1 MLLDRTCQPKTLF
14 QPGSY
19 RNFVKKH
26 FFSLV
31 PIGISSK
38 NIFSAWFLLEFRQKT
53 FFQPGSY
60 WNFTKKTFSARFL
73 LEFHQKSFLSVP
85 HGTQPISFLP
95 VPYETPHTFIKTNK
109 KSKYL
114 IGDTCS
120 SFILDSIITN

>member
-1 MLLDRTCQPKTLF
+1 VSTKNTFSAWFLLEFHQKTLF

-19 RNFVKKH
+19 RNFGKKH
-26 FFSLV
+26 FFKLFPS
-31 PIGISSK
+31 
-38 NIFSAWFLLEFRQKT
+38 E
-53 FFQPGSY
+53 PG
-60 WNFTKKTFSARFL
+60 
-73 LEFHQKSFLSVP
+73 QKSFLSVP

-95 VPYETPHTFIKTNK
+95 IPYETPHTFIKTNK

>member
-1 MLLDRTCQPKTLF
+1 VSTKNTFQSGSYRDFVKKYFFSSVPFGISAKNTFSAWFLLEFHQKTLF

-19 RNFVKKH
+19 RNFGKKH
-26 FFSLV
+26 FFKLFPS
-31 PIGISSK
+31 
-38 NIFSAWFLLEFRQKT
+38 E
-53 FFQPGSY
+53 PG
-60 WNFTKKTFSARFL
+60 
-73 LEFHQKSFLSVP
+73 QKSFLSVP